1 MTPQDFLESVTEQ
14 IPRPRIGRVKLSS
27 KDVESMLKSTPPRS
41 RGSGKLF
48 RRILD
53 KGIISYTEYLFLLCV
68 LTKPQSGFKIA
79 FNMFDTDGNQIVDKR
94 EFLVIQQL
102 QAGLPLKKLFGLS
115 HDKKNKQVVSSRN
128 ELKPLKDLV
137 SLEEV
142 FSSASGRTN
151 SEDKMSADQQAAE
164 RTVTD
169 TTLLVH
175 FFGQKGKEVLRF
187 EDFRLFME
195 NLQSEVLE
203 LEFKEFSKGMPTIS
217 EVDFARILLRYTLL
231 DRSEINECVERVRER
246 VPHEKG
252 ITFKE
257 FKQFCTFLNNLDDFA
272 ITMNMYALAGKPI
285 SQEDFQRAVKV
296 CTGYTL
302 EPHIVRTVF
311 IIFDEDGDGHLSHH
325 EFISIM
331 KDRLHRGSRSYL
343 MHSQS
348 RWEAFRSCV
357 KNEMKSN

>member
-94 EFLVIQQL
+94 EFLV
-102 QAGLPLKKLFGLS
+102 
-115 HDKKNKQVVSSRN
+115 
-128 ELKPLKDLV
+128 
-137 SLEEV
+137 LEEV

-246 VPHEKG
+246 VPHEKNGTQNGPQG